1 MSVNDLL
8 DAALRHLAEINRRNA
23 ENTKS
28 ANAQFERMCTTY
40 KEADNGQTRHTVL
53 EELNRDVCIAKTRVE
68 TVANNNKIALDA
80 ALKNVAFAQNLLI
93 QESIKS

>member
-1 MSVNDLL
+1 MSVNDLF
-8 DAALRHLAEINRRNA
+8 DVAQEHLAKIKRLNA

-28 ANAQFERMCTTY
+28 ANAQFERMCTVY

-53 EELNRDVCIAKTRVE
+53 DELNRDVCIAKTRVE
-68 TVANNNKIALDA
+68 TVANDNKIALDS

-93 QESIKS
+93 QEPIES